1 MQSARG
7 EPREGNQHA
16 MREGHQHAM
25 REDHQHAIGAKDSPR
40 NEVHSLRLRDLAIAV
55 RVEGGPDLA
64 RVDRDSPGVHA
75 LELHHLMRMVIRGHQ
90 RSSEVIR
97 GRMPW
102 NVIT

>member
-1 MQSARG
+1 VQSARG

-40 NEVHSLRLRDLAIAV
+40 NEVQSLRLRDLAIAV

-75 LELHHLMRMVIRGHQ
+75 LELHHLMRMAIRGHQ
-90 RSSEVIR
+90 RSSEVACP
-97 GRMPW
+97 G
-102 NVIT
+102 T